1 MQKFKNWVKEH
12 KVELAVE
19 IGGLVIFMSGVLL
32 GYGMGKADGMSEAYE
47 HVAENAHEELTKLLA
62 ILEDCPELADLEIR
76 HF

>member
-19 IGGLVIFMSGVLL
+19 VGGLVIFMSGVLL
-32 GYGMGKADGMSEAYE
+32 GYGMGKADGMTEAYE
-47 HVAENAHEELTKLLA
+47 HIAQEAHNELMKFF
-62 ILEDCPELADLEIR
+62 EDVEKVSDLEIT